1 MQNAELIMDK
11 QKGRQRGMKKKK
23 LHLEFLRFLAILLVI
38 FNHTGES
45 GYLYFTTVPGSKLY
59 PLYFFLSVLC
69 KIAVPLFWMV
79 SGALLL
85 EKEEDI
91 KTLFLHRFL
100 RMAVVLAVFSF
111 GYYLYSA
118 KGNPDFR
125 LSPVYFLELLYSAD
139 LAPAFWYLYA
149 YLGMLVILPVLRK
162 AAKNMTDSE
171 FMAFF
176 AAMLLLRGIVP
187 VLEYTLW
194 HGERTINPSF
204 LGNFFSYD
212 VVFFLMGYFLE
223 HRLRAEELKSSKA
236 LALALLGAAVMIL
249 MMVGTQM
256 RLRDGGLMTDAEG
269 ERFYA
274 GLLFVPSAAVFY
286 SSRLLF
292 GNADEKMAF
301 SKAIVTLGSVSF
313 GGMLLEHFVRCE
325 TGFIFRALNR
335 VLPEFS
341 SAVLWTI
348 AVYLIGG
355 LATWLL
361 KKIPGV
367 KKFI

>member
-1 MQNAELIMDK
+1 MP
-11 QKGRQRGMKKKK
+11 KKKI
-23 LHLEFLRFLAILLVI
+23 HLEFLRFLAILLVI

-85 EKEEDI
+85 NKEEDI
-91 KTLFLHRFL
+91 KTVFRHRFL
-100 RMAVVLAVFSF
+100 RMAIVLTVFSF

-125 LSPVYFLELLYSAD
+125 LSPVYFLQLLYSSD

-149 YLGMLVILPVLRK
+149 YLGLLVLLPVLRR
-162 AAKNMTDSE
+162 AAKGMTNRE
-171 FMAFF
+171 FMYFF

-187 VLEYTLW
+187 VLEYLLW

-204 LGNFFSYD
+204 LANFFSYD
-212 VVFFLMGYFLE
+212 VVFFLLGYFLE
-223 HRLRAEELKSSKA
+223 HRIRETELKSSKA

-274 GLLFVPSAAVFY
+274 GLLAVSSAAVFY
-286 SSRLLF
+286 IARLLF
-292 GNADEKMAF
+292 RNTDGKTAL
-301 SKAIVTLGSVSF
+301 SKVIVTLGSVSF
-313 GGMLLEHFVRCE
+313 GTMLLEHFVRCE
-325 TGFIFRALNR
+325 TGFVFRALNR
-335 VLPEFS
+335 VLPEFT
-341 SAVLWTI
+341 SAVLWTVF
-348 AVYLIGG
+348 VYLVGG
-355 LATWLL
+355 GVTWLL
-361 KKIPGV
+361 KKLPGV